1 MNPTTRKVPYLA
13 SLLAA
18 AVVVLQFAAVEHS
31 IEHGGTLPDIGCE
44 FCVSGTATAS
54 LSSHPT
60 IPHPVLPSTDVPL
73 LEQAVS
79 PPVSR
84 RTRPPARGPPLLA

>member
-1 MNPTTRKVPYLA
+1 MIPATRTLPYLA

-18 AVVVLQFAAVEHS
+18 AVIVLQFAAVQHS

-54 LSSHPT
+54 LSTHPT
-60 IPHPVLPSTDVPL
+60 TPHSAPPSADAPMH
-73 LEQAVS
+73 EPAVS
-79 PPVSR
+79 PPVSL
-84 RTRPPARGPPLLA
+84 RTHPPARGPPLHA